1 MRGLVVPFAIAV
13 ASVGSGA
20 SAAQP
25 ISYVHLL
32 TERPVGRDS
41 ALYDFT
47 FRSSSSDFQSALVF
61 FNLNGGI
68 RYGCGVHANAGCTLH
83 AAGQT
88 LTLTG
93 LSNGIEGSFAWS
105 GNAAL
110 DNFPLEIS
118 IGIRMEPKALDS
130 FQSSIRLVS
139 AIPEPASWAM
149 MLAGFGLLGAASRR
163 SRRTEAQRSW
173 LSLLPRRLMPVRTTA
188 ASRAD

>member
-25 ISYVHLL
+25 TSYVHLL
-32 TERPVGRDS
+32 TERPFGRTS

-47 FRSSSSDFQSALVF
+47 FTSQRDNFQSALVF
-61 FNLNGGI
+61 FNLNGGV
-68 RYGCGVHANAGCTLH
+68 RYGCGVHANANCTLQ

-88 LTLTG
+88 LTLVG

-110 DNFPLEIS
+110 DNYPLEIS
-118 IGIRMEPKALDS
+118 IGLRMEPAALDG
-130 FQSSIRLVS
+130 FHSSIHLVS
-139 AIPEPASWAM
+139 PVPEPEAWLLM
-149 MLAGFGLLGAASRR
+149 IGGFGLLGTACRGGRRR
-163 SRRTEAQRSW
+163 SVQRSW
-173 LSLLPRRLMPVRTTA
+173 LSLLPRRLMPPRTMT
-188 ASRAD
+188 ASRAV

>member
-1 MRGLVVPFAIAV
+1 MRGLAVSLAIAV

-25 ISYVHLL
+25 ITYVHLM
-32 TERPVGRDS
+32 TERPFGRDS

-47 FRSSSSDFQSALVF
+47 FTSRTNDFQSALVF

-68 RYGCGVHANAGCTLH
+68 RYGCGVHANASCTLH

-88 LTLTG
+88 LALTG
-93 LSNGIEGSFAWS
+93 LANGIEGSFAWS

-110 DNFPLEIS
+110 DNYPLEIS
-118 IGIRMEPKALDS
+118 IGLRMEPGALAR
-130 FQSSIRLVS
+130 FESSIRLVS
-139 AIPEPASWAM
+139 GVPEPSTWTLM
-149 MLAGFGLLGAASRR
+149 VAGLGLIGAACRGARR
-163 SRRTEAQRSW
+163 QRSW
-173 LSLLPRRLMPVRTTA
+173 LSLLPRRLMPPRTIA

>member
-1 MRGLVVPFAIAV
+1 MRGLVVPIAVAV

-25 ISYVHLL
+25 TSYVHLF

-47 FRSSSSDFQSALVF
+47 FTSRTNDFQSALVF

-68 RYGCGVHANAGCTLH
+68 RYGCGVHANASCTLH

-88 LTLTG
+88 LVLTG
-93 LSNGIEGSFAWS
+93 LGNGIEGSFSWA
-105 GNAAL
+105 GNATL
-110 DNFPLEIS
+110 DNYPLEIS
-118 IGIRMEPKALDS
+118 IGIRMAPAALDG

-139 AIPEPASWAM
+139 PVPEPASWAM
-149 MLAGFGLLGAASRR
+149 MIAGLGLVGAARRQSRR
-163 SRRTEAQRSW
+163 RAAQRRW
-173 LSLLPRRLMPVRTTA
+173 VSLGPRLFMPPRTTA